1 MGATTRTALAPAAR
15 DEDGKVIRADWTDGQ
30 PFAPDPAQGELAL
43 SEQPAFTPQEQA
55 EIRGETPGSFD
66 ELHPN
71 AQATFRDQAGL
82 DQAFASVA
90 KIKAN
95 MGDDFAEMD
104 DDFEELPSGAQMVVA
119 ALLSVDWKPHGP
131 EVLGD
136 ALDQLM
142 DTLPLTD
149 EAELREFLED
159 HGFIEE

>member
-55 EIRGETPGSFD
+55 EMRGETPGSFD

-82 DQAFASVA
+82 DQAFASVD
-90 KIKAN
+90 KVKAHF
-95 MGDDFAEMD
+95 GDAFAEMD
-104 DDFEELPSGAQMVVA
+104 ADFEELPGDAQMVVA
-119 ALLSVDWKPHGP
+119 ALLSHDWTQRGA
-131 EVLGD
+131 EALGD
-136 ALDQLM
+136 ALDELS
-142 DTLPLTD
+142 DSLPLTSS
-149 EAELREFLED
+149 AELNEFLVD
-159 HGFIEE
+159 YGFIEG

>member
-55 EIRGETPGSFD
+55 EMRGETPGSFD

-82 DQAFASVA
+82 DQAFASVDTV
-90 KIKAN
+90 KAHF
-95 MGDDFAEMD
+95 GDAFAEID
-104 DDFEELPSGAQMVVA
+104 ADFEELPGDAQMVVA
-119 ALLSVDWKPHGP
+119 ALLSHDWTQRGA
-131 EVLGD
+131 EALGD
-136 ALDQLM
+136 ALDELS
-142 DTLPLTD
+142 DSLPLTSS
-149 EAELREFLED
+149 AELNEFLVD
-159 HGFIEE
+159 YGFIEG

>member
-55 EIRGETPGSFD
+55 EMRGETPGSFD

-82 DQAFASVA
+82 DQAFASVD
-90 KIKAN
+90 KVKAHF
-95 MGDDFAEMD
+95 GDGFAEMD
-104 DDFEELPSGAQMVVA
+104 DAFEGLPSDAQMVVA
-119 ALLSVDWKPHGP
+119 ALLSLDWAQHG
-131 EVLGD
+131 EEAMAD
-136 ALDQLM
+136 AFDRLS
-142 DTLPLTD
+142 DTLPLVD
-149 EAELREFLED
+149 EAALREFLED
-159 HGFIEE
+159 HGFIEG